1 MSIFNVAP
9 TTFPSQQNGAGSN
22 DELKIEEYAGKVEGT
37 IERRSILKG
46 MIPMRPVRG
55 TNTITNYAVG
65 EATLGKVVPGQAPD
79 PTGNVDFSKASL
91 TVDTLVY
98 ARNAIPLLEQW
109 QTRYDARSEIGTE
122 HGKKIAKFYD
132 NSFLIQ
138 GAKAATAAQSKFS
151 NGTAGKPAGHK
162 GGSVETLA
170 AAADRTD
177 PAKLLKAISNLFV
190 KMEQKDV
197 VPQQDDIMIVVR
209 PAEFY
214 ALQDAEQIIN
224 GTYVTANGT
233 TLSGV
238 PIFKTY
244 GCPVYSSMN
253 LPQEVITGHL
263 LSNAGNGNAYDG
275 DFSKLVALAMAP
287 QALLAGE
294 TIGLASDVYYERKE
308 KMWYVDS
315 HMSYGVT
322 TNRHEYA
329 GAIMVA

>member
-1 MSIFNVAP
+1 MSIFTVAP
-9 TTFPSQQNGAGSN
+9 MTLPSQQNGTGSK
-22 DELKIEEYAGKVEGT
+22 DALKIEEYAGAVEGT

-65 EATLGKVVPGQAPD
+65 EATLGKVDPTGAPD
-79 PTGNVDFSKASL
+79 PTGTVDFSKASL

-98 ARNAIPLLEQW
+98 ARNTIALLEQW
-109 QTRYDARSEIGTE
+109 QTRYDARQEIGQE

-138 GAKAATAAQSKFS
+138 GAKAALSAESKFS
-151 NGTAGKPAGHK
+151 NGSAGKPAGHK
-162 GGSVETLA
+162 GGSVVTLGA
-170 AAADRTD
+170 AGDRQD
-177 PAKLLKAISNLFV
+177 PARLIKSISDLFV
-190 KMEQKDV
+190 KMETKDV
-197 VPQQDDIMIVVR
+197 VPQQDDIMLIFR

-214 ALQDAEQIIN
+214 ALQDAEQIVN
-224 GTYVTANGT
+224 GNYITANGT
-233 TLSGV
+233 KLEGV
-238 PIFKTY
+238 PIFKAY

-263 LSNAGNGNAYDG
+263 LSNSANGNAYDG
-275 DFSKLVALAMAP
+275 DFSKLVGLAIAP
-287 QALLAGE
+287 KALLAGE

-329 GAIMVA
+329 GAIMLP